1 MEEKG
6 TMHVHLLTELTGN
19 LYSEESEWEEEW
31 SESDEYGMPLDGTEL
46 ADYEEVIREELER
59 YGEDDLMQYFD
70 GSESIQEKIQSAV
83 VTIENKDGILYG
95 CTKLELNEFL
105 SQEELQEF
113 TEYITGQYS
122 DGWGEGFEQRDIK
135 VDGGTMNVHFWHPN
149 MEQPKMYEKKT
160 EQIPTKPEKQR
171 PKLQLLGHDGNIFSI
186 MGDASTLLKKNK
198 QTAEAKEMCK
208 RVLESGDYYKALLI
222 ISEYVETELSPPPK
236 ENKKTKKKKKSA
248 GTLRKERMMPMT
260 NGLSLEELMKEGT
273 YPEEYAEG
281 ENWRILHGD
290 TLKLVKAF
298 QPGIFDA
305 VITDPPYASGGTK
318 QNERNRTTNQ
328 KYSSMSAANALP
340 DFDGDNKDQRSWTHW
355 MAEWLYDVRKACKK
369 GAPICLFIDWR
380 QYPSITDALQWAGWI
395 WRGTAVWDKGNSR
408 PQKGRF
414 RQQAEYIVWGSNG
427 PMPINRPVSCLPGVF
442 RYGNPQ
448 NRIHVTEKPLQLMK
462 DVIQICEP
470 GGLILDPF
478 AGAGTTVLAAV
489 MTGYRAV
496 GIEVTDAYY
505 KLGSD
510 RVKIALEAEQKEDEK

>member
-1 MEEKG
+1 M
-6 TMHVHLLTELTGN
+6 GN
-19 LYSEESEWEEEW
+19 TL
-31 SESDEYGMPLDGTEL
+31 
-46 ADYEEVIREELER
+46 
-59 YGEDDLMQYFD
+59 
-70 GSESIQEKIQSAV
+70 
-83 VTIENKDGILYG
+83 
-95 CTKLELNEFL
+95 KLE
-105 SQEELQEF
+105 
-113 TEYITGQYS
+113 
-122 DGWGEGFEQRDIK
+122 D
-135 VDGGTMNVHFWHPN
+135 
-149 MEQPKMYEKKT
+149 
-160 EQIPTKPEKQR
+160 
-171 PKLQLLGHDGNIFSI
+171 
-186 MGDASTLLKKNK
+186 LLKPDCLPD
-198 QTAEAKEMCK
+198 E
-208 RVLESGDYYKALLI
+208 
-222 ISEYVETELSPPPK
+222 
-236 ENKKTKKKKKSA
+236 SA
-248 GTLRKERMMPMT
+248 G
-260 NGLSLEELMKEGT
+260 
-273 YPEEYAEG
+273 G

-290 TLKLVKAF
+290 TLKLVKGF

-305 VITDPPYASGGTK
+305 VVTDPPYASGGTK
-318 QNERNRTTNQ
+318 QNVRNRTTNQ
-328 KYSSMSAANALP
+328 KYSSMKAENALP

-355 MAEWLYDVRKACKK
+355 MAEWLYDVRKACKR

-478 AGAGTTVLAAV
+478 AGAGTTILAA
-489 MTGYRAV
+489 TESGYQAV

-510 RVKIALEAEQKEDEK
+510 RVRIALEAGVGAENKEPQ